1 MRAEINFFFPSRVG
15 FTQNVIPSHE
25 TGIKKTKKQNLTDGF
40 CLPDPL
46 TGESVLISDTGNMLF
61 RNGLIGEPLLSLC
74 PLVKEEKS

>member
-25 TGIKKTKKQNLTDGF
+25 TGIKKKKKKNLIDGF

-61 RNGLIGEPLLSLC
+61 RNGLIGEPFLSLC